1 MLYRQTSS
9 PDWDRIQRA
18 LAELLAIDLQHVESA
33 FESHGYSGG
42 VHRLDVQDDR
52 GRSYSL
58 LLKAG
63 SAERSYQFFRDVLD
77 PCELNS
83 PQMYGVIEGGDASY
97 LVMQYIPHQPP
108 DWTDPRKYRRAV
120 DWLAHKDRV
129 AEQQRQRISQL
140 DYVLPF
146 ELGDLNDRI
155 AAIRW
160 AVQERLDSLLTPRL
174 VQAIES
180 NRCRFEQAAVQIR
193 SGPQTWVHNDF
204 QMLNILFASGSR
216 QGQLYVIDWTFP
228 AIGSVFIDLA
238 TLVHV
243 APPEIQSELIQ
254 RYLAAGP
261 AQDCEVV
268 DFAGQDFAGPLA
280 AAQMHV
286 HLSILSWMIDALRS
300 GQQHA
305 VARPKMR
312 ALVEQ
317 LQQYFEQSSGI

>member
-9 PDWDRIQRA
+9 PDLDRIQRA
-18 LAELLAIDLQHVESA
+18 LAELLAVDLQHVASA

-52 GRSYSL
+52 GRSYPL

-63 SAERSYQFFRDVLD
+63 PAERSYQFFRDVLE

-83 PQMYGVIEGGDASY
+83 PQMHGVIDGGDASY

-108 DWTDPRKYRRAV
+108 DWTEPCRYRRAV
-120 DWLAHKDRV
+120 DWLVHKDRV
-129 AEQQRQRISQL
+129 AEQHRERISQL

-155 AAIRW
+155 AAIRL
-160 AVQERLDSLLTPRL
+160 AAEERLDPLVTPQL
-174 VQAIES
+174 VQAIER
-180 NRCRFEQAAVQIR
+180 NRCRFDEAAVQVH
-193 SGPQTWVHNDF
+193 SGPQTLVHNDF

-216 QGQLYVIDWTFP
+216 HGQLYVIDWTFP

-243 APPEIQSELIQ
+243 APSGIQRELVQ
-254 RYLAAGP
+254 RYLAARP
-261 AQDCEVV
+261 AQDSAAP
-268 DFAGQDFAGPLA
+268 DLAAPLA

-312 ALVEQ
+312 ELVEQ
-317 LQQYFEQSSGI
+317 LQRYFEQHSGI